1 MTKSKGHA
9 LLPFKSFAVI
19 LMIIAAA
26 TFSGCVQSESSLSS
40 SSPATQTPSPKSSQT
55 VRPLMAAATTTP
67 AATPAISATPQ
78 ATNDTATQQ
87 ASLEAA
93 TSSALAPN
101 AKQNIALM
109 ENLEWTFGG
118 KQQRG
123 WRIYVPLISLLI
135 ETEAGADT
143 NEFAAILARWQKS
156 AGLAPS
162 GVLDNSTLSAMVSTW
177 QSRRSRNR
185 AAAESAQIITAPP
198 SDFYD
203 PSRPDE
209 LRQVDRATHEAY
221 KRMVAAAIAERSL
234 NLAATPNG
242 ELAPKERFLKIV
254 SAYRSRAY
262 QEKLRREQ
270 PDAGRAALA
279 VNNSPHFTGRALDI
293 YVGGE
298 PVETKDPNRLI
309 QVGTPHYRWLIRNAA
324 RFGFHPYF
332 YEPWHWEYKPQQ

>member
-1 MTKSKGHA
+1 M
-9 LLPFKSFAVI
+9 LLSFKAFVAVS
-19 LMIIAAA
+19 MMAGVAA
-26 TFSGCVQSESSLSS
+26 TFSGCVQGESFPSS
-40 SSPATQTPSPKSSQT
+40 SSRATQTPSPNSSQA
-55 VRPLMAAATTTP
+55 VKPLTAAATTTP
-67 AATPAISATPQ
+67 ATTLAITTTPPATVAT
-78 ATNDTATQQ
+78 TTQQ
-87 ASLEAA
+87 LSLETA
-93 TSSALAPN
+93 TSSALAAN
-101 AKQNIALM
+101 TKQNIALM
-109 ENLEWTFGG
+109 GNLEWTFGG
-118 KQQRG
+118 KPQRG
-123 WRIYVPLISLLI
+123 WRIYAPLISLLI
-135 ETEAGADT
+135 ETDAGADT
-143 NEFAAILARWQKS
+143 DEFATILARWQKF

-162 GVLDNSTLSAMVSTW
+162 GVLDNTTLSAMVSTW
-177 QSRRSRNR
+177 QSRRSKNR
-185 AAAESAQIITAPP
+185 ASAESAQIITAPP

-209 LRQVDRATHEAY
+209 LRQVDRETHEAY
-221 KRMVAAAIAERSL
+221 KRMVAAAIADRSL

-242 ELAPKERFLKIV
+242 ELAPKEKFLKIV

-309 QVGTPHYRWLIRNAA
+309 QIETPHYRWLIRNAA